1 MTAKIQLL
9 QNSFQFYKVP
19 DFTDRTAKIVNENQ
33 LVKIHTD
40 TTDLLLKDFSI

>member
-19 DFTDRTAKIVNENQ
+19 DFTDRTAKIINENQ
-33 LVKIHTD
+33 FVKIHTEPN
-40 TTDLLLKDFSI
+40 DLLLNDFNL